1 MAINI
6 SNRKPNNSA
15 RDRSHALNTHNRR
28 QKLNLQVVRLE
39 DGTRVRI
46 SAKEARTLR
55 KADKVNAEEAA

>member
-28 QKLNLQVVRLE
+28 QKLNLQLTLM
-39 DGTRVRI
+39 G
-46 SAKEARTLR
+46 EAS
-55 KADKVNAEEAA
+55 VI